1 MKHKRFIFQSF
12 SPLFLSSP
20 EKNLVLQCVSS
31 HNNRYHTTTN
41 GKFQSIF
48 KKIRQ
53 KTHNAK
59 NPKLNEKFPCRY
71 VEEKACYINSF
82 PLNATK
88 FSAIFKAITSL
99 GF

>member
-59 NPKLNEKFPCRY
+59 NPKMKNSRVAMWKKKPVISTAFP
-71 VEEKACYINSF
+71 
-82 PLNATK
+82 
-88 FSAIFKAITSL
+88 
-99 GF
+99 